1 MKNKLGL
8 KLKIEK
14 FVKEQ
19 LWQLVVVVVLLTL
32 FAFIFDKY
40 IECVLFCVSH
50 TVIRN
55 SFCKQYHCGTTALC
69 LFLTL
74 SIGWFGISTVLPTS
88 ISILSSI
95 PLCFIVAFLGFIAQD
110 RVDKIKENSHLLKD
124 LDLALSKVRQYE
136 NIDIYKLTETELRQ
150 FGASKGLSDIQQD
163 ILVHRVIDHLK
174 ISEICS
180 YRNYGRTTIK
190 YHLSEIKRKLN
201 IDTL

>member
-1 MKNKLGL
+1 MKSKLWL

-19 LWQLVVVVVLLTL
+19 LWQLVVVIALLL
-32 FAFIFDKY
+32 FASFLFDKY

-74 SIGWFGISTVLPTS
+74 SVGWFGISTVLPTS
-88 ISILSSI
+88 IRVLSSI

-110 RVDKIKENSHLLKD
+110 RVDMIKENLHLSKD
-124 LDLALSKVRQYE
+124 LDLALKRLKELQ
-136 NIDIYKLTETELRQ
+136 NIDLYKLNAKELREY
-150 FGASKGLSDIQQD
+150 GASMGLSEIQQD
-163 ILVHRVIDHLK
+163 ILVHRIIDHLK
-174 ISEICS
+174 ISEICE

-190 YHLSEIKRKLN
+190 YHISEIKRKLN
-201 IDTL
+201 IEVL